1 MSQPHSPQQVH
12 DLIGVGFGP
21 SNLAL
26 AIALEE
32 LAETHGHALD
42 ALFIDKQSDYR
53 WHGNTLAT
61 QSELQIS
68 FLKDLVSLRNPT
80 SPYSFVNY
88 LHQKQRLADFINLG
102 TFYPCR
108 LEYNDYLRW
117 AAEHFATQA
126 QYGEEV
132 TRIEPCWT
140 PASAPAARVSRDAQ
154 GREHARLTRAVVVGS
169 GGTPKSRTASAPSR
183 TTHGCSTTP
192 PT

>member
-1 MSQPHSPQQVH
+1 MSQSANPETIK

-32 LAETHGHALD
+32 LAESQGHALD
-42 ALFIDKQSDYR
+42 AQFIDKQQDYR
-53 WHGNTLAT
+53 WHGETLAT

-102 TFYPCR
+102 TFY
-108 LEYNDYLRW
+108 L
-117 AAEHFATQA
+117 AA
-126 QYGEEV
+126 
-132 TRIEPCWT
+132 W
-140 PASAPAARVSRDAQ
+140 
-154 GREHARLTRAVVVGS
+154 
-169 GGTPKSRTASAPSR
+169 
-183 TTHGCSTTP
+183 STTTTCAGP
-192 PT
+192 PNTSPPRPCMARKCCVSNRNCRMAG